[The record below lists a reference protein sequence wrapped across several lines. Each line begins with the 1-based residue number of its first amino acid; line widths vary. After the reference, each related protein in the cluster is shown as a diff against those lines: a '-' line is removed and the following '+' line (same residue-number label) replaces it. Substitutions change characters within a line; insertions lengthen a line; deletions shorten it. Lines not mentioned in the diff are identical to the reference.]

1 MLLDYTMHPRFAK
14 FCIGLSELPKNI
26 EKILISRNEEK
37 NEGEKMLKSKNC
49 KSLLFSLFLPI
60 FFSAILTKISQFF
73 EKKSRKGDQG
83 QIFMKD
89 ILLDENGSGLT

>member
-1 MLLDYTMHPRFAK
+1 MIKQLWKPRYNTFQVYLK
-14 FCIGLSELPKNI
+14 YFPIQLQSIHFFGYFEENLS
-26 EKILISRNEEK
+26 
-37 NEGEKMLKSKNC
+37 
-49 KSLLFSLFLPI
+49 
-60 FFSAILTKISQFF
+60 FF

>member
-1 MLLDYTMHPRFAK
+1 MIKQLWKPRYNTLQGYLKYFP
-14 FCIGLSELPKNI
+14 IELQTI
-26 EKILISRNEEK
+26 Y
-37 NEGEKMLKSKNC
+37 
-49 KSLLFSLFLPI
+49 
-60 FFSAILTKISQFF
+60 FSAILTKISQFF